1 MEENIELIKKILP
14 NLDEMTISRA
24 LRETGDVGKAV
35 KKLLNQN
42 SMNRTQKKIT
52 KRIVV
57 MVHSDCDYHVFD
69 GINETIK
76 TIRSISVERSEF
88 APNNSIAVS
97 IQDDPCKPLSFVEP
111 NNLSPSYCQNLEPHT
126 FLLTQHYDR
135 NDIRVSCSLNSVIL
149 LPFNQQNV
157 ALALRHVFI
166 ENGIIGDGYGT
177 KLYGDLW
184 KEMLRLIPLISG
196 SYADII
202 SSEIHNPYNVVNN
215 CPTQLISKS
224 GNRIPQRIL
233 DTLKLFYSSD
243 DPNDRLETGPK
254 KRNTY

>member
-76 TIRSISVERSEF
+76 TIR
-88 APNNSIAVS
+88 
-97 IQDDPCKPLSFVEP
+97 
-111 NNLSPSYCQNLEPHT
+111 
-126 FLLTQHYDR
+126 
-135 NDIRVSCSLNSVIL
+135 
-149 LPFNQQNV
+149 
-157 ALALRHVFI
+157 
-166 ENGIIGDGYGT
+166 
-177 KLYGDLW
+177 
-184 KEMLRLIPLISG
+184 
-196 SYADII
+196 
-202 SSEIHNPYNVVNN
+202 
-215 CPTQLISKS
+215 
-224 GNRIPQRIL
+224 
-233 DTLKLFYSSD
+233 
-243 DPNDRLETGPK
+243 
-254 KRNTY
+254 